1 MKVLVGL
8 SGGVDSAVAAHL
20 LKEQGYDVTCAFMRN
35 WDSFANN
42 DILGNPTI
50 MDDMC
55 SQEVDYADAQAVAE
69 HLGLPLL
76 RVDYVKEYWDNV
88 FSFFL
93 EETQRGNTPNPD
105 ILCNRYVKFDAF
117 YDFMDKNGFD
127 ALATGHYAM
136 TKDGNMYRAVDQSKD
151 QTYFLSRVRPEVLPR
166 VIFPLGGLTKHEVR
180 DIAATLDLPVAKKKD
195 STGICFI
202 GERDYRDFLKN
213 YVKDSEGDIIDIDTG
228 VVVGRHQGVM
238 YYTIGQRH
246 GLNISAHVGPYFV
259 VGKDLSTKRIY
270 VGRGSDHRLLFASQA
285 EISEMNWF
293 TNRPKEAIECTAKF
307 RYRQKDLKVSIEWIA
322 DDRVKV
328 TMLEPVKSVTLGQEA
343 VFYLDEEVLG
353 GGRIDRV
360 FNIDGEE
367 VFYDSKRNSI

>member
-8 SGGVDSAVAAHL
+8 SGGVDSAVAAYL
-20 LKEQGYDVTCAFMRN
+20 LKSQGHDVTCAFMRN

-55 SQEVDYADAQAVAE
+55 SQEVDYADAMRVAE

-93 EETQRGNTPNPD
+93 EETERGNTPNPD
-105 ILCNRYVKFDAF
+105 ILCNRYVKFDSF

-127 ALATGHYAM
+127 ALATGHYASV
-136 TKDGNMYRAVDQSKD
+136 KEGRLYRAVDQNKD
-151 QTYFLSRVRPEVLPR
+151 QTYFLSRVRPDVLPR
-166 VIFPLGGLTKHEVR
+166 VLFPLGDLTKHEVR
-180 DIAATLDLPVAKKKD
+180 DIALKLDLPVATKKD

-213 YVKDSEGDIIDIDTG
+213 YLKDSEGPIVNVDTQEVLG
-228 VVVGRHQGVM
+228 THQGVM
-238 YYTIGQRH
+238 FYTIGQRH
-246 GLNISAHVGPYFV
+246 GLNINTSVGPYFV
-259 VGKDLSTKRIY
+259 VGKDLSTKTIY
-270 VGRGSDHRLLFASQA
+270 VGKGADHPLLFASKA
-285 EISEMNWF
+285 VISDMNWF
-293 TNRPKEAIECTAKF
+293 SNKPKEAMNCTAKF
-307 RYRQKDLKVSIEWIA
+307 RYRQKDVKVSIAWI
-322 DDRVKV
+322 DETHIEV
-328 TMLEPVKSVTLGQEA
+328 TMIDDVKSVTLGQEA
-343 VFYLDEEVLG
+343 VFYNGEEVLG

-360 FNIDGEE
+360 FDVNGNE
-367 VFYDSKRNSI
+367 VFYDSKHSN